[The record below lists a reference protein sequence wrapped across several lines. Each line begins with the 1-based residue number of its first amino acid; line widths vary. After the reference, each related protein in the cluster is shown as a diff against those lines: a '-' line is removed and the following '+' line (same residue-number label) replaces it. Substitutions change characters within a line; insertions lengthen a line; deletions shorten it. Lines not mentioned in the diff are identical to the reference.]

1 MPISISGAAGKH
13 RFVRQGLAYRI
24 FFGGHGVRIAFGSA
38 RAGER
43 PQLAAAHAR
52 WLQSRPGWLGMA
64 PLGRPLHATRLF
76 HVEGGPMTSGM
87 FGDVATSA
95 IYEAMQGLW
104 DEQQSVANNV
114 ANIDTPNYKAKDVNF
129 ETSLAQAIANGDPSQ
144 MQVTTTESTA
154 PSDQAGNNVDLGSEM
169 VQGETAGMQFQTM
182 VDAMNA
188 KFQLL
193 STAING
199 PSSSAG

>member
-1 MPISISGAAGKH
+1 M
-13 RFVRQGLAYRI
+13 
-24 FFGGHGVRIAFGSA
+24 
-38 RAGER
+38 
-43 PQLAAAHAR
+43 
-52 WLQSRPGWLGMA
+52 
-64 PLGRPLHATRLF
+64 
-76 HVEGGPMTSGM
+76 SGM

-95 IYEAMQGLW
+95 IYQSMQGLW

-144 MQVTTTESTA
+144 MQVTTTDSTA
-154 PSDQAGNNVDLGSEM
+154 PSDQVGNNVNLGTEM

-182 VDAMNA
+182 IDAMSA

-199 PSSSAG
+199 PSSSS